1 MNQEQT
7 IHVAMINSYNVLM
20 GVASLDEVLDS
31 GLAVFSHYPDDDIRL
46 ESIETM
52 ILYFQEVEMFE
63 HCSVLLKYV
72 KENFNDDGSRKEIL
86 CECEL
91 PTIVDYKPIMRC
103 GKCKRVI
110 R

>member
-1 MNQEQT
+1 MNQDQT
-7 IHVAMINSYNVLM
+7 IHVAMINSYNVLT
-20 GVASLDEVLDS
+20 GIATLDEVLDS
-31 GLAVFSHYPDDDIRL
+31 GLAVFSHYPDDEIQL

-52 ILYFQEVEMFE
+52 ILYFQHIEMFE
-63 HCSVLLKYV
+63 HCATLLKYV
-72 KENFNDDGSRKEIL
+72 KENFNQDGTRKELL

-91 PTIVDYKPIMRC
+91 PTITEYKTVMRC